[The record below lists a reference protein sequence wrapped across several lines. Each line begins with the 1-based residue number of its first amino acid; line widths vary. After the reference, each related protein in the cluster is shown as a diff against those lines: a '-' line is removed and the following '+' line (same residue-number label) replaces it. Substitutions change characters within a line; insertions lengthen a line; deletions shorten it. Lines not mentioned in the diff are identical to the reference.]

1 LLTGAWF
8 LASAAELG
16 AAKARAISKKPQAN
30 VASALILLECLI
42 SSSIQTPPA
51 IGLAERRLG

>member
-1 LLTGAWF
+1 MN
-8 LASAAELG
+8 
-16 AAKARAISKKPQAN
+16 KNPQAN
-30 VASALILLECLI
+30 APFALTLLESLI